1 MKSSVVNESGEAL
14 SNKNW
19 LVIYTKPKWEKK
31 IATELEALGFEIYCP
46 HNKVYKK
53 WTDRIKVVYQPLF
66 SMYVFV
72 NVAEHEKWKP
82 LEVNGALN
90 YIKNNGKPA
99 VVRNEEINELKN
111 FLMDNESVEIIHNN
125 DLKKGDNVVV
135 AKGVFSSNTGHVT
148 QVANNRIEVTL
159 SSLSCTI
166 RAVFHP
172 SQLKK
177 QKINN
182 L

>member
-1 MKSSVVNESGEAL
+1 MRNSSVNERGEAL
-14 SNKNW
+14 PTKSW
-19 LVIYTKPKWEKK
+19 LVLYTKPKWEKK
-31 IATELEALGFEIYCP
+31 IATELEAMGFEIYCP

-53 WTDRIKVVYQPLF
+53 WTDRIKIVFQPLF

-72 NVAEHEKWKP
+72 NVTEHEKWKP

-90 YIKNNGKPA
+90 YIRNNGKPA
-99 VVRNEEINELKN
+99 IVRTEEINDLKN
-111 FLMDNESVEIIHNN
+111 FLMDNESVEIIHTN
-125 DLKKGDNVVV
+125 DFKKGENVVV
-135 AKGVFSSNTGHVT
+135 AKGIFSSNTGKIT
-148 QVANNRIEVTL
+148 QVANNRVEVTL

-177 QKINN
+177 QNINN
-182 L
+182 P